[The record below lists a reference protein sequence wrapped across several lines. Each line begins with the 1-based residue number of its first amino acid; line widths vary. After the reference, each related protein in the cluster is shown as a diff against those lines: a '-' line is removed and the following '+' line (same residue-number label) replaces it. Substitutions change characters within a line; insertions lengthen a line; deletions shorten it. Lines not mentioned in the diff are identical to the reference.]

1 MIKKLLIVANKLDQ
15 VGLTKEADYI
25 DNMISKIA
33 YMKDSPMWEPRP
45 SVDKEILALLIE
57 ERIRDFYGEDYIDG
71 SLEKIMWMCQDS
83 GCNWEFSYMKENHSD
98 GETYR
103 NTDAAWLVPFE
114 MMPDERFM
122 IKDEEGN
129 DWCLYAEF

>member
-25 DNMISKIA
+25 DGMISKIA
-33 YMKDSPMWEPRP
+33 YMKHSPMWEPRP
-45 SVDKEILALLIE
+45 SVDKEMLALLIE

-71 SLEKIMWMCQDS
+71 SLEKIMWVCEDYACM
-83 GCNWEFSYMKENHSD
+83 WEFSYMVKNHND
-98 GETYR
+98 GEAYR

-114 MMPDERFM
+114 KMPDERFM

-129 DWCLYAEF
+129 DWGLYAEF

>member
-25 DNMISKIA
+25 DRMISKIS
-33 YMKDSPMWEPRP
+33 YMKESPMWEPRP
-45 SVDKEILALLIE
+45 SVDKEMLALLIE

-71 SLEKIMWMCQDS
+71 SLEKIMWVCQDS
-83 GCNWEFSYMKENHSD
+83 GCNWEFSFMTKNHSD

-103 NTDAAWLVPFE
+103 HTDGAWLVPLE
-114 MMPDERFM
+114 MVPDERFM

-129 DWCLYAEF
+129 EWCLYAEF